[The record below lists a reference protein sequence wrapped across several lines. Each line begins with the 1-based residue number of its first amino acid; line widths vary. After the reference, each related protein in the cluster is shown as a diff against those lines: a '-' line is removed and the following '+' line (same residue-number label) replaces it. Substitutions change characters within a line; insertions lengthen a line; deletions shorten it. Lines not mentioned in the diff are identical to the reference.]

1 MLLLADIVDGVVGVG
16 VGVGVG
22 DEGKKRGSTVMG
34 EKRVKSIVRLARFF
48 YRFNFIL
55 P

>member
-1 MLLLADIVDGVVGVG
+1 MLLLADIVVGVVG